1 MSEVVVIKTLEEL
14 TKYLNKNG
22 LLEIATRGK
31 KQKFKQFVKVAIN
44 NLENKESAAK
54 QMEKVVNVLNKNN
67 KFLENNLKVL
77 NNVANLGQLDILL
90 QGANL
95 FATAV
100 GFAIMYAKLD
110 KISSQIADAVNIYK
124 KGKVIQVNYEFKKI
138 ISEHSN
144 MLDCRKKMDYYTE
157 KQMREL
163 VDGEYNV
170 LGLLIDVFLSDIS
183 TNKEELLFSIM
194 SLASMLS
201 VSIKYFDEIYYFQ
214 NKDMIGDGDKWHISH
229 HKWLEVYDILS
240 SSSFIKTIQDYG
252 IFELRFNTV
261 ENDYFYISIYDQIK
275 NLKQDIEDNQAMIE
289 TINDKDI
296 FIDVT
301 NILNDEIKIELE
313 TAFEEAG
320 VDSGLFEQAMKVA
333 IA

>member
-1 MSEVVVIKTLEEL
+1 MSDVVVIKTLEEL

-22 LLEIATRGK
+22 LPEIATRGK
-31 KQKFKQFVKVAIN
+31 KQKFKQFVKVAID
-44 NLENKESAAK
+44 NLENKESVTK
-54 QMEKVVNVLNKNN
+54 QMEKVVNVINKNN
-67 KFLENNLKVL
+67 KFFEKNLNIL
-77 NNVANLGQLDILL
+77 NNVANLGKLNLVL

-110 KISSQIADAVNIYK
+110 KISSQIADVVNVFK
-124 KGKVIQVNYEFKKI
+124 KGQGIQVNYEFKKI

-157 KQMREL
+157 EQMREL

-183 TNKEELLFSIM
+183 TNREELLLSIM

-214 NKDMIGDGDKWHISH
+214 NKDVIGDGDKWHISH
-229 HKWLEVYDILS
+229 DKWLAIFDRLS
-240 SSSFIKTIQDYG
+240 SPLFMETIQDYG
-252 IFELRFNTV
+252 LFEMRFNTV

-275 NLKQDIEDNQAMIE
+275 NLKQNIEENQTMIE
-289 TINDKDI
+289 TINDKEL
-296 FIDVT
+296 FINVT
-301 NILNDEIKIELE
+301 NKLDEEIKIELE
-313 TAFEEAG
+313 NAFEEAG
-320 VDSGLFEQAMKVA
+320 VDSGLFEQAMRVA